1 MSRVAD
7 EEKTYRNKHHSVRF
21 LVVLGILGVTLFS
34 LFGCQS
40 SASNNSATNT
50 TALTEMSVSITIP
63 ANTTGY
69 DVSTCIQCHNTFTP
83 GVVQQFTSSEMYQE
97 GVNCLHCHQVTHD
110 YSGAI
115 SHYGTYILAAP
126 TPAMCQKCHPTEV
139 SQFEE
144 SRHAIPAYVA
154 VNGDQ
159 SLTPAEMSMYEA
171 IPDVTVNPNQAANA
185 LDTMEGQAVVGV
197 ACDTCHAI
205 GAPNPDGS
213 VGECYACHLT
223 HAFSLE
229 QARKPET
236 CSACHIGPDHPQYEI
251 YMESSHGILY
261 ETDGST
267 WNFTAATLTVADT
280 SAPTCATCHMSG
292 FGSTPVTHDVDSR
305 LTTFLFPE
313 ISSARPNAQA
323 NGQLMQAV
331 CEQCHSSDLVTQFYA
346 NANEVVTQVNSLMA
360 QADAI
365 MANLTAKG
373 LITSI
378 PYDAPIKFAYFDL
391 WHDYGR
397 TAKFGAFM
405 GGPDYTQWHG
415 VYAILEQL
423 STLQQMSQQLIAEA
437 GTTS

>member
-1 MSRVAD
+1 M
-7 EEKTYRNKHHSVRF
+7 
-21 LVVLGILGVTLFS
+21 
-34 LFGCQS
+34 
-40 SASNNSATNT
+40 
-50 TALTEMSVSITIP
+50 SITIP
-63 ANTTGY
+63 TNTTGY
-69 DVSTCIQCHNTFTP
+69 DVEQCIQCHNGNTP
-83 GVVQQFTSSEMYQE
+83 NVVQQFTSSEMYQQ
-97 GVNCLHCHQVTHD
+97 GVSCLNCHQVTAS
-110 YSGAI
+110 YAGAI

-126 TPAMCQKCHPTEV
+126 TPTMCQQCHPTEV
-139 SQFEE
+139 SQFEV
-144 SRHAIPAYVA
+144 SRHALPSYVA

-171 IPDVTVNPNQAANA
+171 IPDVTVNPSQAASA
-185 LDTMEGQAVVGV
+185 LATMEGAAVVGV
-197 ACDTCHAI
+197 ACDNCHDI
-205 GAPNPDGS
+205 GKPNPDGS
-213 VGECYACHLT
+213 VGECQACHLD
-223 HAFSLE
+223 HSFSLE

-236 CSACHIGPDHPQYEI
+236 CNACHIGPDHPQFEI

-267 WNFTAATLTVADT
+267 WNFSDATLTVKDMP
-280 SAPTCATCHMSG
+280 APTCATCHMSG

-313 ISSARPNAQA
+313 ISSSRPNSQA

-331 CEQCHSSDLVTQFYA
+331 CEQCHSSDLVNQFYA
-346 NANEVVTQVNSLMA
+346 NANAVVTQVNSLMA

-365 MANLTAKG
+365 MANLTAKK
-373 LITSI
+373 LITST
-378 PYDAPIKFAYFDL
+378 PYDAPIKFVYYDL

-415 VYAILEQL
+415 VYGILEEL
-423 STLQQMSQQLIAEA
+423 STLQQMSQQLIAQA